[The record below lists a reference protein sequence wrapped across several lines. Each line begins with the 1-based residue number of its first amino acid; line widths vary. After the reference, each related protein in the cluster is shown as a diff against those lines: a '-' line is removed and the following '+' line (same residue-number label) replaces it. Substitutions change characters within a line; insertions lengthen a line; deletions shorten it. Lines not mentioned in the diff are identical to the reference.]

1 MVNLGESKYKIE
13 VLSTEYQHTC
23 KSTGLMLWESARLM
37 ASVLAGNPTIVA
49 GKRVLVLGCGCGGIC
64 SMAAVVSAV
73 HSFLL
78 VREYADYQSR
88 IVVKSEVIF
97 EV

>member
-73 HSFLL
+73 VSALWLL
-78 VREYADYQSR
+78 LYLLS
-88 IVVKSEVIF
+88 IHF
-97 EV
+97 CL